1 MKKNLIKILN
11 PMINLPT
18 PSSISFMWNFGSLL
32 MICLINQI
40 LTGLFLA
47 FHYKTDINLAF
58 QSIINMNRNINF
70 GWLIRSF
77 HANGASMFFIMIY
90 IHISRGIYMNSF
102 NFKMT
107 WIIGVILLLLTMMTA
122 FVGYV
127 LPWGQ
132 MSFWGATVITN
143 LLSAIPYLGN
153 SIVIWIWGGFS
164 INNATLTRFF
174 SIHFILPFI
183 IMLFTMI
190 HLFFLHIT
198 GSNNPLGINSNFD
211 KISFSPYFIIK
222 DLIGLIM
229 FMWMFLILTLIF
241 PYLLND
247 HNNFI
252 MANPMI
258 TPNHIQPEWYFLF
271 SYSILRAVPNK
282 LGGVIALL
290 MSILILLILPML
302 TKKNFLSTKFY
313 PLNKILFWMFMMT
326 FFMLTWIGMQP
337 VEYPFINL
345 GQIFTIMYF
354 SYFFIN
360 FYTMKFWDII
370 LYKTLN

>member
-1 MKKNLIKILN
+1 MKKNILKILL
-11 PMINLPT
+11 PMTNLPT
-18 PSSISFMWNFGSLL
+18 PSNISFMWNFGSLL
-32 MICLINQI
+32 MVCLMNQI

-107 WIIGVILLLLTMMTA
+107 WLIGVILLLLTMMTA

-183 IMLFTMI
+183 ILMMTII
-190 HLFFLHIT
+190 HLFFLHLT

-211 KISFSPYFIIK
+211 KIYFSPYFIIK

-229 FMWMFLILTLIF
+229 FLWLFLILTLIF

-271 SYSILRAVPNK
+271 SYSILRAIPNK
-282 LGGVIALL
+282 LGGVMALIL
-290 MSILILLILPML
+290 SILILMIMPLLNN
-302 TKKNFLSTKFY
+302 KKFLSNKFY
-313 PLNKILFWMFMMT
+313 PCNKMMFWIFTMT
-326 FFMLTWIGMQP
+326 FFMLTWIGMKP
-337 VEYPFINL
+337 VEYPFITMS
-345 GQIFTIMYF
+345 QFFTLIYF

-360 FYTMKFWDII
+360 FYIMKMWDKMI
-370 LYKTLN
+370 

>member
-1 MKKNLIKILN
+1 MKKSIMKSLY

-18 PSSISFMWNFGSLL
+18 PSNISFMWNFGSLL

-47 FHYKTDINLAF
+47 FHYKTDMNLAF
-58 QSIINMNRNINF
+58 QSIINMNRNVNF

-183 IMLFTMI
+183 IILFTII
-190 HLFFLHIT
+190 HLFFLHLT

-211 KISFSPYFIIK
+211 KIYFSPYFIIK

-229 FMWMFLILTLIF
+229 FMWLFFILSLIF

-258 TPNHIQPEWYFLF
+258 TPTHIQPEWYFLF
-271 SYSILRAVPNK
+271 SYSILRAIPNK

-290 MSILILLILPML
+290 MSILILLILPIL
-302 TKKNFLSTKFY
+302 NKKKFLNLKFY
-313 PLNKILFWMFMMT
+313 PINKFFFWIFIMT
-326 FFMLTWIGMQP
+326 FILLTWIGMKP
-337 VEYPFINL
+337 VEYPFIMMS
-345 GQIFTIMYF
+345 QIFTLIYF
-354 SYFFIN
+354 SYFFMN
-360 FYTMKFWDII
+360 FYIMKMWDNII
-370 LYKTLN
+370 

>member
-1 MKKNLIKILN
+1 MKKNTLKMLM

-18 PSSISFMWNFGSLL
+18 PSNISFMWNFGSLL
-32 MICLINQI
+32 MICLMNQI

-77 HANGASMFFIMIY
+77 HANGASMFFITIY

-107 WIIGVILLLLTMMTA
+107 WMIGVILLLLTMMTA

-183 IMLFTMI
+183 ILLMTFI
-190 HLFFLHIT
+190 HLYFLHIT

-211 KISFSPYFIIK
+211 KIYFSPYFIIK

-229 FMWMFLILTLIF
+229 FMWMFFILTLIF

-271 SYSILRAVPNK
+271 SYSILRAIPNK
-282 LGGVIALL
+282 LGGVMALM
-290 MSILILLILPML
+290 MSILILLILPL
-302 TKKNFLSTKFY
+302 LNNKKFLSNKFY
-313 PLNKILFWMFMMT
+313 PINKAMFWMFIMT
-326 FFMLTWIGMQP
+326 FLMLTWIGMKP
-337 VEYPFINL
+337 VEHPFIMTS
-345 GQIFTIMYF
+345 QIFTLMYF

-360 FYTMKFWDII
+360 FYIMKMWDKM
-370 LYKTLN
+370 LS

>member
-1 MKKNLIKILN
+1 MKKKLNKILL
-11 PMINLPT
+11 PIINLPT
-18 PSSISFMWNFGSLL
+18 PTRIRFFWNFGSLL
-32 MICLINQI
+32 LICLINQI

-58 QSIINMNRNINF
+58 QRIININRNVNY
-70 GWLIRSF
+70 GWLIRSL
-77 HANGASMFFIMIY
+77 HANGASIFFIIIY
-90 IHISRGIYMNSF
+90 IHIRRNIYINSF
-102 NFKMT
+102 NFRFT
-107 WIIGVILLLLTMMTA
+107 WTIGVLLLLLLIITA

-132 MSFWGATVITN
+132 ISFWGATVITN

-183 IMLFTMI
+183 ILIFSI
-190 HLFFLHIT
+190 LHLFFLHLT
-198 GSNNPLGINSNFD
+198 GSNNPLGINRNFD
-211 KISFSPYFIIK
+211 KIKFSPYFIIK
-222 DLIGLIM
+222 DIIGFILFIWLFFTLSLII
-229 FMWMFLILTLIF
+229 

-252 MANPMI
+252 IANPII

-271 SYSILRAVPNK
+271 SYSILRAIPNK
-282 LGGVIALL
+282 LGGVIALII
-290 MSILILLILPML
+290 SILILLILPIIN
-302 TKKNFLSTKFY
+302 KKKFLNNKFY
-313 PLNKILFWMFMMT
+313 PINKILFWIFINI
-326 FFMLTWIGMQP
+326 FIILTWIGIKP
-337 VEYPFINL
+337 VEFPYIKIR
-345 GQIFTIMYF
+345 QILTIIYF

-360 FYTMKFWDII
+360 FYIIKLWDKLI
-370 LYKTLN
+370 

>member
-1 MKKNLIKILN
+1 MKKNILKLLL
-11 PMINLPT
+11 PMTNLPT
-18 PSSISFMWNFGSLL
+18 PISISFMWNFGSLL

-47 FHYKTDINLAF
+47 FHYKTDMNLAF
-58 QSIINMNRNINF
+58 QSIINMNRNVNF
-70 GWLIRSF
+70 GWLIRSL

-90 IHISRGIYMNSF
+90 MHISRGIYMNSF

-107 WIIGVILLLLTMMTA
+107 WMMGVILLLILMMTA

-127 LPWGQ
+127 FPWGQ

-183 IMLFTMI
+183 IILLTFI
-190 HLFFLHIT
+190 HLFFLHLT
-198 GSNNPLGINSNFD
+198 GSNNPLGVNSNFD
-211 KISFSPYFIIK
+211 KITFSPYFIIK
-222 DLIGLIM
+222 DLIGMIM
-229 FMWMFLILTLIF
+229 FLWMFLILALIF
-241 PYLLND
+241 PYMLND

-271 SYSILRAVPNK
+271 SYSILRAIPNK
-282 LGGVIALL
+282 LGGVLALL
-290 MSILILLILPML
+290 MSILILLIMPLMNNKKFL
-302 TKKNFLSTKFY
+302 TNKFY
-313 PLNKILFWMFMMT
+313 PINKILFWIFIMT
-326 FFMLTWIGMQP
+326 FLILTWIGTQP
-337 VEYPFINL
+337 VEYPFISM
-345 GQIFTIMYF
+345 GQIFTLLYF
-354 SYFFIN
+354 TYFILNYYIF
-360 FYTMKFWDII
+360 KLWDKLI
-370 LYKTLN
+370 

>member
-1 MKKNLIKILN
+1 MKKKLLKTLN
-11 PMINLPT
+11 PIINLPT
-18 PSSISFMWNFGSLL
+18 PTNIRFIWNFGSLL
-32 MICLINQI
+32 IICLINQI

-58 QSIINMNRNINF
+58 QSIININRNINF

-77 HANGASMFFIMIY
+77 HANGASIFFIIIY
-90 IHISRGIYMNSF
+90 IHISRGIYINSF
-102 NFKMT
+102 NFKLT
-107 WIIGVILLLLTMMTA
+107 WIIGVILLLLTIITA

-132 MSFWGATVITN
+132 ISFWGATVITN

-183 IMLFTMI
+183 IIIFTFI
-190 HLFFLHIT
+190 HLFFLHLT
-198 GSNNPLGINSNFD
+198 GSNNPLGINRNFD
-211 KISFSPYFIIK
+211 KITFSPYFIIK
-222 DLIGLIM
+222 DILGLIL
-229 FMWMFLILTLIF
+229 FIWLFFILTLIF

-252 MANPMI
+252 IANPII

-271 SYSILRAVPNK
+271 SYSILRAIPNK

-290 MSILILLILPML
+290 ISILILLVLPL
-302 TKKNFLSTKFY
+302 LNNKNFLRNKFY
-313 PLNKILFWMFMMT
+313 PIRKILFWIFIIT
-326 FFMLTWIGMQP
+326 FLILTWIGIQP
-337 VEYPFINL
+337 VEFPFIRL
-345 GQIFTIMYF
+345 GQMFTILYF
-354 SYFFIN
+354 SYFFLN
-360 FYTMKFWDII
+360 FYLTKLWDKI
-370 LYKTLN
+370 LKNFN

>member
-1 MKKNLIKILN
+1 MKKNLLKLLM

-18 PSSISFMWNFGSLL
+18 PSNISFMWNFGSLL

-47 FHYKTDINLAF
+47 FHYKTDMNLAF
-58 QSIINMNRNINF
+58 QSIINMHRNVNF

-107 WIIGVILLLLTMMTA
+107 WIIGVMLLLITMMTA

-183 IMLFTMI
+183 IIMFTFI
-190 HLFFLHIT
+190 HLFFLHLT

-211 KISFSPYFIIK
+211 KIMFSPYFIIK
-222 DLIGLIM
+222 DLIGMII
-229 FMWMFLILTLIF
+229 FMWLFFILTLIF
-241 PYLLND
+241 PYMLND

-271 SYSILRAVPNK
+271 SYSILRAIPNK
-282 LGGVIALL
+282 LGGVMALL
-290 MSILILLILPML
+290 MSILILSVMPLLNNKKFL
-302 TKKNFLSTKFY
+302 TNKFY
-313 PLNKILFWMFMMT
+313 PMNKIMFWIFIMT
-326 FFMLTWIGMQP
+326 FLILTWIGMQP
-337 VEYPFINL
+337 VEYPFIKM
-345 GQIFTIMYF
+345 GQMFTLIYF
-354 SYFFIN
+354 SYFILN
-360 FYTMKFWDII
+360 FYIYKLWDKLI
-370 LYKTLN
+370 

>member
-1 MKKNLIKILN
+1 MKKNMMKILS
-11 PMINLPT
+11 PMLNLPT
-18 PSSISFMWNFGSLL
+18 PASISFMWNFGSLL

-58 QSIINMNRNINF
+58 QSIINMNRNMNF

-107 WIIGVILLLLTMMTA
+107 WIIGVMLLLLTMMTA

-183 IMLFTMI
+183 IILFTFI
-190 HLFFLHIT
+190 HLFFLHLT

-211 KISFSPYFIIK
+211 KITFSPYFLIK

-229 FMWMFLILTLIF
+229 FMWMFFILTLIF

-271 SYSILRAVPNK
+271 SYSILRAIPNK
-282 LGGVIALL
+282 LGGVIALML
-290 MSILILLILPML
+290 SILILLILPML
-302 TKKNFLSTKFY
+302 NNKNFLSNKFY
-313 PLNKILFWMFMMT
+313 PMNKIMFWIFIMT

-337 VEYPFINL
+337 VEYPFISTS
-345 GQIFTIMYF
+345 QIFTTIYF

-360 FYTMKFWDII
+360 FYIMKMWDKLLI
-370 LYKTLN
+370 

>member
-1 MKKNLIKILN
+1 MKKKLMKNLMPIF
-11 PMINLPT
+11 NLPT
-18 PSSISFMWNFGSLL
+18 PTNISFMWNFGSLL
-32 MICLINQI
+32 MICLMNQI

-47 FHYKTDINLAF
+47 FHYKTDMNLAF
-58 QSIINMNRNINF
+58 QSIINMNRNVNF

-77 HANGASMFFIMIY
+77 HANGASMFFIMMY

-107 WIIGVILLLLTMMTA
+107 WIMGVILLLITMMTA

-183 IMLFTMI
+183 IILLTFI
-190 HLFFLHIT
+190 HLFFLHLT
-198 GSNNPLGINSNFD
+198 GSNNPLGTNSNFD
-211 KISFSPYFIIK
+211 KITFSPYFIIK

-229 FMWMFLILTLIF
+229 FLWMFFILTLIF

-271 SYSILRAVPNK
+271 SYSILRAIPNK
-282 LGGVIALL
+282 LGGVMALM
-290 MSILILLILPML
+290 MSILILLIMPML
-302 TKKNFLSTKFY
+302 NNKKFLSNKFY
-313 PLNKILFWMFMMT
+313 PMNKMLFWMFIMT
-326 FFMLTWIGMQP
+326 FLMLTWIGMQP
-337 VEYPFINL
+337 VEYPFIQM
-345 GQIFTIMYF
+345 GQIFTLIYF

-360 FYTMKFWDII
+360 FYIFKMWDKLI
-370 LYKTLN
+370 

>member
-1 MKKNLIKILN
+1 MKKNILKLLT
-11 PMINLPT
+11 PMNNLPT
-18 PSSISFMWNFGSLL
+18 PTNITFLWNFGSLL

-40 LTGLFLA
+40 MTGLFLA
-47 FHYKTDINLAF
+47 FHYKTDTNLAF
-58 QSIINMNRNINF
+58 QSIINIHRNINF

-77 HANGASMFFIMIY
+77 HANGASMMFITMY
-90 IHISRGIYMNSF
+90 IHISRSIYMNSF
-102 NFKMT
+102 NLKLT
-107 WIIGVILLLLTMMTA
+107 WSIGVFLLLITMMTA

-183 IMLFTMI
+183 ICLMTFI
-190 HLFFLHIT
+190 HLFFLHLT

-211 KISFSPYFIIK
+211 KIMFSPYFIIK
-222 DLIGLIM
+222 DLIGLII
-229 FMWMFLILTLIF
+229 FMWLFFMLTLIF

-271 SYSILRAVPNK
+271 SYSILRAIPNK

-290 MSILILLILPML
+290 MSILILLILPLLNNKKFL
-302 TKKNFLSTKFY
+302 TNKFY
-313 PLNKILFWMFMMT
+313 PINKIMYWMFIMT
-326 FFMLTWIGMQP
+326 FIILTWIGMQP
-337 VEYPFINL
+337 VEYPFIMM
-345 GQIFTIMYF
+345 GQLFTMIYF
-354 SYFFIN
+354 SYFILN
-360 FYTMKFWDII
+360 FYIYKLWDI
-370 LYKTLN
+370 LT

>member
-1 MKKNLIKILN
+1 MKKKIIKIFY
-11 PMINLPT
+11 PITNLPT
-18 PSSISFMWNFGSLL
+18 PSRIRFLWNFGSLL
-32 MICLINQI
+32 IICLINQI

-58 QSIINMNRNINF
+58 QRIININRNINF

-77 HANGASMFFIMIY
+77 HANGASIFFIIIY
-90 IHISRGIYMNSF
+90 LHIRRGIYINSF
-102 NFKMT
+102 NFKIT
-107 WIIGVILLLLTMMTA
+107 WIIGVILLLLTIITA

-132 MSFWGATVITN
+132 ISFWGATVITN

-183 IMLFTMI
+183 ILIFIFI
-190 HLFFLHIT
+190 HLIILHLT
-198 GSNNPLGINSNFD
+198 GSNNPLGINRNFD
-211 KISFSPYFIIK
+211 KIIFSPYFIIK
-222 DLIGLIM
+222 DLIGLII
-229 FMWMFLILTLIF
+229 FIWIFILLTLIF

-252 MANPMI
+252 IANPII

-271 SYSILRAVPNK
+271 SYTILRAIPNK

-290 MSILILLILPML
+290 ISILILFIIPILNN
-302 TKKNFLSTKFY
+302 KKFLRNKFY
-313 PLNKILFWMFMMT
+313 PINKILFWNFTIT
-326 FFMLTWIGMQP
+326 FLILTWIGINP
-337 VEYPFINL
+337 VEYPFIII
-345 GQIFTIMYF
+345 GQLFTIIYF
-354 SYFFIN
+354 SYFFLN
-360 FYTMKFWDII
+360 FYIIKIWDNLI
-370 LYKTLN
+370 

>member
-1 MKKNLIKILN
+1 MKKKINKILY
-11 PMINLPT
+11 PIINLPT
-18 PSSISFMWNFGSLL
+18 PLNIRFIWNFGSLL
-32 MICLINQI
+32 LICLINQI

-58 QSIINMNRNINF
+58 QRIININRNINF

-77 HANGASMFFIMIY
+77 HANGASIFFIIIY
-90 IHISRGIYMNSF
+90 LHIRRGIYINSF
-102 NFKMT
+102 NFKLT
-107 WIIGVILLLLTMMTA
+107 WLIGVILLLLTIITA

-132 MSFWGATVITN
+132 ISFWGATVITN

-183 IMLFTMI
+183 ILIIIFI
-190 HLFFLHIT
+190 HLIFLHIT

-211 KISFSPYFIIK
+211 KITFSPYFIIK
-222 DLIGLIM
+222 DLIGLIL
-229 FMWMFLILTLIF
+229 FLWIFCILTLLF

-252 MANPMI
+252 IANPII

-271 SYSILRAVPNK
+271 SYSILRAIPNK

-290 MSILILLILPML
+290 SSILILLIIPILNN
-302 TKKNFLSTKFY
+302 KKFLRNKFY
-313 PLNKILFWMFMMT
+313 PINKIIFWIFIIT
-326 FFMLTWIGMQP
+326 FFILTWIGINP
-337 VEYPFINL
+337 VETPFIHI
-345 GQIFTIMYF
+345 GQIFTTIYF
-354 SYFFIN
+354 LYFFIN
-360 FYTMKFWDII
+360 FYTIKLWDKLI
-370 LYKTLN
+370 

>member
-1 MKKNLIKILN
+1 MKKKMIKIIL
-11 PMINLPT
+11 PLTNLPT

-32 MICLINQI
+32 LICLINQI
-40 LTGLFLA
+40 FTGLFLA

-70 GWLIRSF
+70 GWLIRFF
-77 HANGASMFFIMIY
+77 HMNGASMFFIMMY
-90 IHISRGIYMNSF
+90 LHISRGIYLNSF

-107 WIIGVILLLLTMMTA
+107 WMMGVTLFLLTMMTA

-143 LLSAIPYLGN
+143 LLSAIPYLGK

-174 SIHFILPFI
+174 SIHFILPFMI
-183 IMLFTMI
+183 IMFTMI
-190 HLFFLHIT
+190 HLMFLHLT

-211 KISFSPYFIIK
+211 KINFSPYFIIK
-222 DLIGLIM
+222 DLMGLII
-229 FMWMFLILTLIF
+229 FLWMFINLTLLF
-241 PYLLND
+241 PYLMND

-271 SYSILRAVPNK
+271 SYTILRAIPNK
-282 LGGVIALL
+282 LGGVMALM
-290 MSILILLILPML
+290 MSILILFILPIFN
-302 TKKNFLSTKFY
+302 KKKFLSIKFY
-313 PLNKILFWMFMMT
+313 PINKILFWNLIMT
-326 FFMLTWIGMQP
+326 FFMLTWIGMNP
-337 VEYPFINL
+337 VEYPFISM
-345 GQIFTIMYF
+345 GQIFTMQYF
-354 SYFFIN
+354 SYFFLN
-360 FYTMKFWDII
+360 FYLTKFWDNMI
-370 LYKTLN
+370 

>member
-18 PSSISFMWNFGSLL
+18 PASISFMWNFGSLL
-32 MICLINQI
+32 MICLMNQI

-58 QSIINMNRNINF
+58 QSIINMNRNVNF

-107 WIIGVILLLLTMMTA
+107 WILGVILLLLTMMTA

-183 IMLFTMI
+183 IILFSII
-190 HLFFLHIT
+190 HLFFLHLT

-211 KISFSPYFIIK
+211 KITFSPYFIIK
-222 DLIGLIM
+222 DLIGLII
-229 FMWMFLILTLIF
+229 FMWIFFILALIF

-247 HNNFI
+247 HNNFE
-252 MANPMI
+252 MANSMI

-271 SYSILRAVPNK
+271 SYSILRAIPNK

-290 MSILILLILPML
+290 LSILILLILPL
-302 TKKNFLSTKFY
+302 LNNKNFLSIKFY
-313 PLNKILFWMFMMT
+313 PINKFLFWIFVMT

-345 GQIFTIMYF
+345 GQIFTTIYF

-360 FYTMKFWDII
+360 FYIMKMWDKFLI
-370 LYKTLN
+370 

>member
-1 MKKNLIKILN
+1 MKKNMMKILL
-11 PMINLPT
+11 PMLNLPT
-18 PSSISFMWNFGSLL
+18 PTSISFMWNFGSLL

-153 SIVIWIWGGFS
+153 SIVIWIWGDFS
-164 INNATLTRFF
+164 ISNATLTRFF

-183 IMLFTMI
+183 IILFTFI
-190 HLFFLHIT
+190 HLFFLHMT

-211 KISFSPYFIIK
+211 KITFSPYFMIK
-222 DLIGLIM
+222 DLIGLIL
-229 FMWMFLILTLIF
+229 FMWMFFILTLIF

-252 MANPMI
+252 MANSMI

-271 SYSILRAVPNK
+271 SYSILRAIPNK
-282 LGGVIALL
+282 LGGVIALML
-290 MSILILLILPML
+290 SILILLVMPML
-302 TKKNFLSTKFY
+302 NNKNFLSNKFY
-313 PLNKILFWMFMMT
+313 PMNKILFWIFTMT

-337 VEYPFINL
+337 VEYPFISM
-345 GQIFTIMYF
+345 GQIFTTIYF

-360 FYTMKFWDII
+360 FYISKMWDKLLI
-370 LYKTLN
+370 

>member
-1 MKKNLIKILN
+1 MKKSMLKLLN
-11 PMINLPT
+11 PMMNLPT
-18 PSSISFMWNFGSLL
+18 PSNISFMWNFGSLL
-32 MICLINQI
+32 MICLMNQI

-107 WIIGVILLLLTMMTA
+107 WIIGVMLLLLTMMTA

-143 LLSAIPYLGN
+143 LLSAVPYLGN
-153 SIVIWIWGGFS
+153 SIVTWIWGGFS

-183 IMLFTMI
+183 ILMFTFI
-190 HLFFLHIT
+190 HLMFLHFT

-211 KISFSPYFIIK
+211 KIMFSPYFIIK

-229 FMWMFLILTLIF
+229 FMWMFLTLTLIF
-241 PYLLND
+241 PYMLND

-271 SYSILRAVPNK
+271 SYSILRAIPNK
-282 LGGVIALL
+282 LGGVMALL
-290 MSILILLILPML
+290 MSILILLILPMMNN
-302 TKKNFLSTKFY
+302 KKFLSNKFY
-313 PLNKILFWMFMMT
+313 PINKMMFWMFINT
-326 FFMLTWIGMQP
+326 FFLLTWIGMQP
-337 VEYPFINL
+337 VESPFIEM
-345 GQIFTIMYF
+345 GQILTLLYF

-360 FYTMKFWDII
+360 FYMMKLWDKLLI
-370 LYKTLN
+370 

>member
-1 MKKNLIKILN
+1 MKKNILKTLS
-11 PMINLPT
+11 PILNLPT
-18 PSSISFMWNFGSLL
+18 PARISFIWNFGSLL
-32 MICLINQI
+32 IICLINQI

-58 QSIINMNRNINF
+58 QRIININRNINF

-77 HANGASMFFIMIY
+77 HANGASIFFIIIY
-90 IHISRGIYMNSF
+90 IHIRRGIYINSF
-102 NFKMT
+102 NFKIT
-107 WIIGVILLLLTMMTA
+107 WIIGVILLLLTIITA

-132 MSFWGATVITN
+132 ISFWGATVITN

-183 IMLFTMI
+183 IILFTFI
-190 HLFFLHIT
+190 HLFFLHLT
-198 GSNNPLGINSNFD
+198 GSNNPLGINRNFD
-211 KISFSPYFIIK
+211 KITFSPYFLIK

-229 FMWMFLILTLIF
+229 FIWIFFILALIF
-241 PYLLND
+241 PYILND

-252 MANPMI
+252 IANSII

-271 SYSILRAVPNK
+271 SYSILRAIPNK
-282 LGGVIALL
+282 LGGVIALIL
-290 MSILILLILPML
+290 SILILLILPIL
-302 TKKNFLSTKFY
+302 NNKNFLRNKFY
-313 PLNKILFWMFMMT
+313 PLNKFLFWT
-326 FFMLTWIGMQP
+326 FIITFLILTWIGIQP
-337 VEYPFINL
+337 VEYPFITT
-345 GQIFTIMYF
+345 GQIFTTIYF

-360 FYTMKFWDII
+360 FYIIKLWDKLLI
-370 LYKTLN
+370 

>member
-1 MKKNLIKILN
+1 MKKNLIKMLN

-18 PSSISFMWNFGSLL
+18 PASISFMWNFGSLL
-32 MICLINQI
+32 MICLMNQI

-58 QSIINMNRNINF
+58 QSIVNMNRNINF

-107 WIIGVILLLLTMMTA
+107 WILGVILLLMTMMTA

-183 IMLFTMI
+183 IIMFTII
-190 HLFFLHIT
+190 HLFFLHMT

-211 KISFSPYFIIK
+211 KITFSPYFIIK
-222 DLIGLIM
+222 DLVGLII
-229 FMWMFLILTLIF
+229 FMWLFFVLTLIF

-252 MANPMI
+252 SANPMV

-271 SYSILRAVPNK
+271 SYSILRAIPNK
-282 LGGVIALL
+282 LGGVMALL
-290 MSILILLILPML
+290 MSILILLILPL
-302 TKKNFLSTKFY
+302 LNNKKFLSIKFY
-313 PLNKILFWMFMMT
+313 PISKFLFWSFVMT
-326 FFMLTWIGMQP
+326 FLMLTWIGMQP
-337 VEYPFINL
+337 VEYPFIPL
-345 GQIFTIMYF
+345 GQIFTTYLF

-360 FYTMKFWDII
+360 FYMMKMWDKIMI
-370 LYKTLN
+370 

>member
-1 MKKNLIKILN
+1 MKKKLIKILN

-18 PSSISFMWNFGSLL
+18 PASISFMWNFGSLL

-102 NFKMT
+102 TFKIT

-183 IMLFTMI
+183 IIMFTMI

-211 KISFSPYFIIK
+211 KIMFSPYFIIK
-222 DLIGLIM
+222 DLIGFIL
-229 FMWMFLILTLIF
+229 FMWMFMVLTLIF
-241 PYLLND
+241 PFMLND

-271 SYSILRAVPNK
+271 SYSILRAIPNK
-282 LGGVIALL
+282 LGSSIALL
-290 MSILILLILPML
+290 MSILILLIMPML
-302 TKKNFLSTKFY
+302 NNKNFLSIKFY
-313 PLNKILFWMFMMT
+313 PLNKILFWIFMMT

-337 VEYPFINL
+337 VEYPFIKM
-345 GQIFTIMYF
+345 GQIFTLIYFMFFFMDFYIMK
-354 SYFFIN
+354 
-360 FYTMKFWDII
+360 MWDKLLI
-370 LYKTLN
+370 

>member
-1 MKKNLIKILN
+1 MKKSLMKMLM
-11 PMINLPT
+11 PLTNLPT
-18 PSSISFMWNFGSLL
+18 PSNISFMWNFGSLL

-107 WIIGVILLLLTMMTA
+107 WLIGVILLLLTMMTA

-174 SIHFILPFI
+174 SIHFILPFLI
-183 IMLFTMI
+183 LMFTII
-190 HLFFLHIT
+190 HLMFLHLT

-211 KISFSPYFIIK
+211 KIMFSPYFIIK

-229 FMWMFLILTLIF
+229 FMWMFFILTLIF

-271 SYSILRAVPNK
+271 SYSILRAIPNK

-302 TKKNFLSTKFY
+302 NNKKFLSNKFY
-313 PLNKILFWMFMMT
+313 PLNKLMFWMFIMT
-326 FFMLTWIGMQP
+326 FFLLTWIGAQP
-337 VEYPFINL
+337 VEFPYIEM
-345 GQIFTIMYF
+345 GQILTFMYF
-354 SYFFIN
+354 SYFFLN
-360 FYTMKFWDII
+360 FYIKKLWDKLI
-370 LYKTLN
+370 

>member
-1 MKKNLIKILN
+1 MKKSMIKNLS

-32 MICLINQI
+32 MICLMNQI

-47 FHYKTDINLAF
+47 FHYKTDINIAF
-58 QSIINMNRNINF
+58 QSIINMNRNVNY
-70 GWLIRSF
+70 GWTIRSF

-107 WIIGVILLLLTMMTA
+107 WIIGVMLLLLTMMTA

-183 IMLFTMI
+183 IILFTII
-190 HLFFLHIT
+190 HLFFLHMT

-211 KISFSPYFIIK
+211 KIMFSPYFIIK

-229 FMWMFLILTLIF
+229 FMWMFIMLTLIF

-271 SYSILRAVPNK
+271 SYSILRAIPNK
-282 LGGVIALL
+282 LGGVIAL
-290 MSILILLILPML
+290 MSSILILIILPTL
-302 TKKNFLSTKFY
+302 NNKKFLSIKFY
-313 PLNKILFWMFMMT
+313 PINKLMFWKFIMT
-326 FFMLTWIGMQP
+326 FLMLTWIGMQP
-337 VEYPFINL
+337 VEYPFIEIS
-345 GQIFTIMYF
+345 QIFTSIYF

-360 FYTMKFWDII
+360 YYIMKMWDKLLI
-370 LYKTLN
+370 

>member
-1 MKKNLIKILN
+1 MKKSFLMKLMS
-11 PMINLPT
+11 PLFNLPT
-18 PSSISFMWNFGSLL
+18 PSNISFMWNFGSLL
-32 MICLINQI
+32 LICLMNQI
-40 LTGLFLA
+40 FTGLFLA

-107 WIIGVILLLLTMMTA
+107 WLIGVILLLLTMMTA

-183 IMLFTMI
+183 ILLFTFI
-190 HLFFLHIT
+190 HLMFLHLT

-211 KISFSPYFIIK
+211 KIMFSPYFIIK
-222 DLIGLIM
+222 DLIGMMM
-229 FMWMFLILTLIF
+229 FMWMFIILTLIF

-271 SYSILRAVPNK
+271 SYSILRAIPNK

-290 MSILILLILPML
+290 MSILILLMLPML
-302 TKKNFLSTKFY
+302 NNKKFLSNKFY
-313 PLNKILFWMFMMT
+313 PLNKMLFWIFITT
-326 FFMLTWIGMQP
+326 FILLTWIGTQP
-337 VEYPFINL
+337 VESPFIEISQL
-345 GQIFTIMYF
+345 LTIMYF
-354 SYFFIN
+354 SYFFFN
-360 FYTMKFWDII
+360 FYMMKMWDKLI
-370 LYKTLN
+370 

>member
-1 MKKNLIKILN
+1 MKKNIMKILL
-11 PMINLPT
+11 PMLNFPT
-18 PSSISFMWNFGSLL
+18 PASISFMWNFGSLL
-32 MICLINQI
+32 LICLINQI

-107 WIIGVILLLLTMMTA
+107 WIIGVFLLLLTMMTA

-143 LLSAIPYLGN
+143 FLSAIPYLGN

-164 INNATLTRFF
+164 ISNATLTRFF

-183 IMLFTMI
+183 IMMFTFI
-190 HLFFLHIT
+190 HFFFLHMT
-198 GSNNPLGINSNFD
+198 GSNNPLGINSDFD
-211 KISFSPYFIIK
+211 KITFSPYFLIK
-222 DLIGLIM
+222 DLVGLIM
-229 FMWMFLILTLIF
+229 FMWMFFILSLIF

-252 MANPMI
+252 MANSMI

-271 SYSILRAVPNK
+271 SYSILRAIPNK
-282 LGGVIALL
+282 LGGVIALML
-290 MSILILLILPML
+290 SILILLILPML
-302 TKKNFLSTKFY
+302 NNKKFLSNKFY
-313 PLNKILFWMFMMT
+313 PLNKIMFWIFIMT

-337 VEYPFINL
+337 VEYPFISTS
-345 GQIFTIMYF
+345 QVFTMIYF

-360 FYTMKFWDII
+360 FYLMKMWDK
-370 LYKTLN
+370 LLN

>member
-1 MKKNLIKILN
+1 MKKKMIKILN
-11 PMINLPT
+11 PMINYPA
-18 PSSISFMWNFGSLL
+18 PASISFMWNFGSLL
-32 MICLINQI
+32 MICLMNQI

-107 WIIGVILLLLTMMTA
+107 WMIGVMLLLLTMMTA

-174 SIHFILPFI
+174 SIHFIMPFI
-183 IMLFTMI
+183 IIMFTLM

-211 KISFSPYFIIK
+211 KIMFSPYFIIK
-222 DLIGLIM
+222 DLIGLIL
-229 FMWMFLILTLIF
+229 FMWMFFILTLIF

-271 SYSILRAVPNK
+271 SYSILRAIPNK

-290 MSILILLILPML
+290 MSILILLILPL
-302 TKKNFLSTKFY
+302 LNNKKFLSNKFY
-313 PLNKILFWMFMMT
+313 PINKLMFWTFIMT

-337 VEYPFINL
+337 VEYPFIIM
-345 GQIFTIMYF
+345 GQIFTILYF
-354 SYFFIN
+354 SYFFMN
-360 FYTMKFWDII
+360 YYMMKLWD
-370 LYKTLN
+370 TLKI

>member
-1 MKKNLIKILN
+1 MKKNMMKILS
-11 PMINLPT
+11 PMLNLPT
-18 PSSISFMWNFGSLL
+18 PASISFMWNFGSLL
-32 MICLINQI
+32 MICLMNQI

-58 QSIINMNRNINF
+58 QSIINMNRNVNF

-107 WIIGVILLLLTMMTA
+107 WIIGVMLLLLTMMTA

-164 INNATLTRFF
+164 ISNATLTRFF

-183 IMLFTMI
+183 IIFFTFI
-190 HLFFLHIT
+190 HLFFLHMT

-211 KISFSPYFIIK
+211 KITFSPYFLIK

-229 FMWMFLILTLIF
+229 FMWIFFILTLIF

-252 MANPMI
+252 MANSMV

-271 SYSILRAVPNK
+271 SYSILRAIPNK
-282 LGGVIALL
+282 LGGVIALML
-290 MSILILLILPML
+290 SILILLILPML
-302 TKKNFLSTKFY
+302 NNKNFLSNKFY
-313 PLNKILFWMFMMT
+313 PLNKIMFWIFTMT

-337 VEYPFINL
+337 VEYPFIL
-345 GQIFTIMYF
+345 TSQIFTTIYF

-360 FYTMKFWDII
+360 FYIMKMWDKLLI
-370 LYKTLN
+370 

>member
-1 MKKNLIKILN
+1 MKKKMIKMLY
-11 PMINLPT
+11 PMMNLPT
-18 PSSISFMWNFGSLL
+18 PSSISFLWNFGSLL

-70 GWLIRSF
+70 GWLIRSC
-77 HANGASMFFIMIY
+77 HANGASMFFIMMY
-90 IHISRGIYMNSF
+90 LHISRNIYMNSF

-107 WIIGVILLLLTMMTA
+107 WMMGVILLLLTMMTA

-183 IMLFTMI
+183 IMLFIII
-190 HLFFLHIT
+190 HLMFLHLT

-211 KISFSPYFIIK
+211 KINFSPYFIIK
-222 DLIGLIM
+222 DLMGMIM
-229 FMWMFLILTLIF
+229 FMWMFILLILMF

-271 SYSILRAVPNK
+271 SYTILRTIPNK

-290 MSILILLILPML
+290 SSILILFILPML
-302 TKKNFLSTKFY
+302 NNKKFLSNKFY
-313 PLNKILFWMFMMT
+313 PINKILFWNFIMT
-326 FFMLTWIGMQP
+326 FFMLTWIGMNP
-337 VEYPFINL
+337 VEYPFIIM
-345 GQIFTIMYF
+345 GQIFTMIYF
-354 SYFFIN
+354 SYFFMN
-360 FYTMKFWDII
+360 FYIMKLWDKLI
-370 LYKTLN
+370 

>member
-1 MKKNLIKILN
+1 MKKSIMKSLY

-18 PSSISFMWNFGSLL
+18 PSNISFMWNFGSLL

-47 FHYKTDINLAF
+47 FHYKTDMNLAF
-58 QSIINMNRNINF
+58 QSIINMNRNVNF

-183 IMLFTMI
+183 IILFTII
-190 HLFFLHIT
+190 HLFFLHLT

-211 KISFSPYFIIK
+211 KIYFSPYFIIK

-229 FMWMFLILTLIF
+229 FMWLFFILSLIF

-258 TPNHIQPEWYFLF
+258 TPTHIQPEWYFLF
-271 SYSILRAVPNK
+271 SYSILRAIPNK

-290 MSILILLILPML
+290 MSILILLILPIL
-302 TKKNFLSTKFY
+302 NKKKFLNLKFY
-313 PLNKILFWMFMMT
+313 PINKFIFWIFIMT
-326 FFMLTWIGMQP
+326 FMLLTWIGVQP
-337 VEYPFINL
+337 VEFPFISMS
-345 GQIFTIMYF
+345 QIFTLIYF
-354 SYFFIN
+354 SYFFLN
-360 FYTMKFWDII
+360 FYIMKLWDKLFI
-370 LYKTLN
+370 

>member
-1 MKKNLIKILN
+1 MKKNMMKILS
-11 PMINLPT
+11 PMLNLPT
-18 PSSISFMWNFGSLL
+18 PASISFMWNFGSLL
-32 MICLINQI
+32 MICLMNQI

-58 QSIINMNRNINF
+58 QSIINMNRNVNF

-77 HANGASMFFIMIY
+77 HANGASMFFIMLY

-107 WIIGVILLLLTMMTA
+107 WIIGVMLLLLTMMTA

-164 INNATLTRFF
+164 ISNATLTRFF

-183 IMLFTMI
+183 IIFFTFI
-190 HLFFLHIT
+190 HLFFLHMT

-211 KISFSPYFIIK
+211 KITFSPYFLIK

-229 FMWMFLILTLIF
+229 FMWIFFILTLIF
-241 PYLLND
+241 PYMLND
-247 HNNFI
+247 HNNFV
-252 MANPMI
+252 MANPMV
-258 TPNHIQPEWYFLF
+258 TPTHIQPEWYFLF
-271 SYSILRAVPNK
+271 SYSILRAIPNK
-282 LGGVIALL
+282 LGGVIALML
-290 MSILILLILPML
+290 SILILLVLPML
-302 TKKNFLSTKFY
+302 NNKNFLSNKFY
-313 PLNKILFWMFMMT
+313 PLNKIMFWIFTMT

-337 VEYPFINL
+337 VEYPFISTS
-345 GQIFTIMYF
+345 QIFTTIYF

-360 FYTMKFWDII
+360 FYIMKMWDKLLIQ
-370 LYKTLN
+370 

>member
-1 MKKNLIKILN
+1 MKKKLTNIIFPL
-11 PMINLPT
+11 INLPT
-18 PSSISFMWNFGSLL
+18 PSNISFMWNFGSLL
-32 MICLINQI
+32 MICLMNQI
-40 LTGLFLA
+40 MTGLFLA

-77 HANGASMFFIMIY
+77 HANGASMFFIMMY

-107 WIIGVILLLLTMMTA
+107 WIMGVILLLLTMMTA

-183 IMLFTMI
+183 IIMFTLI
-190 HLFFLHIT
+190 HLMFLHMT
-198 GSNNPLGINSNFD
+198 GSNNPLGINNYD
-211 KISFSPYFIIK
+211 KITFSPYFIIK

-229 FMWMFLILTLIF
+229 FLWMFLILTLIF

-247 HNNFI
+247 NNNFI
-252 MANPMI
+252 MANSLI

-271 SYSILRAVPNK
+271 SYSILRAIPNK
-282 LGGVIALL
+282 LGGVIAL
-290 MSILILLILPML
+290 MSSILILLIMPILNNKKLP
-302 TKKNFLSTKFY
+302 NNKFY
-313 PLNKILFWMFMMT
+313 PLNKIMFWMFMMT
-326 FFMLTWIGMQP
+326 FFMLTWIGTQS
-337 VEYPFINL
+337 VEYPFIEM

-354 SYFFIN
+354 LYFFLN
-360 FYTMKFWDII
+360 YYLMKFWDKMI
-370 LYKTLN
+370 

>member
-1 MKKNLIKILN
+1 MKKNMMKILS
-11 PMINLPT
+11 PMLNLPT
-18 PSSISFMWNFGSLL
+18 PASISFMWNFGSLL

-107 WIIGVILLLLTMMTA
+107 WIIGVMLLLLTMMTA

-183 IMLFTMI
+183 IILFTFI
-190 HLFFLHIT
+190 HLFFLHMT

-211 KISFSPYFIIK
+211 KITFSPYFMIK
-222 DLIGLIM
+222 DLIGLIL
-229 FMWMFLILTLIF
+229 FMWMFFILTLIF

-252 MANPMI
+252 MANSMI

-271 SYSILRAVPNK
+271 SYSILRAIPNK
-282 LGGVIALL
+282 LGGVIALML
-290 MSILILLILPML
+290 SILILLIMPML
-302 TKKNFLSTKFY
+302 NNKNFLSNKFY
-313 PLNKILFWMFMMT
+313 PMNKILFWIFIMT
-326 FFMLTWIGMQP
+326 FMMLTWIGMQP
-337 VEYPFINL
+337 VEYPFISTS
-345 GQIFTIMYF
+345 QIFTTIYF

-360 FYTMKFWDII
+360 FYIMKMWDKLLI
-370 LYKTLN
+370 

>member
-1 MKKNLIKILN
+1 MKKNMMKMLS
-11 PMINLPT
+11 PMLNLPT
-18 PSSISFMWNFGSLL
+18 PASISFMWNFGSLL

-107 WIIGVILLLLTMMTA
+107 WIIGVLLLLLTMMTA

-183 IMLFTMI
+183 IILFTFI
-190 HLFFLHIT
+190 HLFFLHLT

-211 KISFSPYFIIK
+211 KITFSPYFLIK

-229 FMWMFLILTLIF
+229 FMWMFFILTLIF

-252 MANPMI
+252 MANSMI

-271 SYSILRAVPNK
+271 SYSILRAIPNK
-282 LGGVIALL
+282 LGGVIALML
-290 MSILILLILPML
+290 SILILLILPML
-302 TKKNFLSTKFY
+302 NNKNFLSNKFY
-313 PLNKILFWMFMMT
+313 PMNKILFWIFIMT
-326 FFMLTWIGMQP
+326 FMMLTWIGMQP
-337 VEYPFINL
+337 VEYPFIFTS
-345 GQIFTIMYF
+345 QIFTTIYF

-360 FYTMKFWDII
+360 FYIMKMWDKLMI
-370 LYKTLN
+370 

>member
-1 MKKNLIKILN
+1 MKKNMLKNLS
-11 PMINLPT
+11 PMLNLPT
-18 PSSISFMWNFGSLL
+18 PASISFMWNFGSLL

-107 WIIGVILLLLTMMTA
+107 WIIGVMLLLLTMMTA

-183 IMLFTMI
+183 IILFTFI
-190 HLFFLHIT
+190 HLFFLHMT

-211 KISFSPYFIIK
+211 KITFSPYFLIK

-229 FMWMFLILTLIF
+229 FMWLFLILTLIF

-271 SYSILRAVPNK
+271 SYSILRAIPNK
-282 LGGVIALL
+282 LGGVIALML
-290 MSILILLILPML
+290 SILILLVLPML
-302 TKKNFLSTKFY
+302 NNKKFLSNKFY
-313 PLNKILFWMFMMT
+313 PINKIMFWAFIMT

-337 VEYPFINL
+337 VEYPFIFTS
-345 GQIFTIMYF
+345 QIFTMIYF

-360 FYTMKFWDII
+360 FYLMKMWDK
-370 LYKTLN
+370 LLM

>member
-1 MKKNLIKILN
+1 MKKNMLKILS
-11 PMINLPT
+11 PMLNLPT

-77 HANGASMFFIMIY
+77 HANGASMFFIVIY

-102 NFKMT
+102 NFKLT
-107 WIIGVILLLLTMMTA
+107 WMIGVILLLLMMMTA

-183 IMLFTMI
+183 IILFTFI
-190 HLFFLHIT
+190 HLFFLHLT

-211 KISFSPYFIIK
+211 KITFSPYFLIK

-241 PYLLND
+241 PFMLND

-252 MANPMI
+252 MANSMI

-271 SYSILRAVPNK
+271 SYSILRAIPNK
-282 LGGVIALL
+282 LGGVIALM
-290 MSILILLILPML
+290 MSILILSILPML
-302 TKKNFLSTKFY
+302 NNKKFLSIKFY
-313 PLNKILFWMFMMT
+313 PINKIMFWIFIMN

-337 VEYPFINL
+337 VEFPFIL
-345 GQIFTIMYF
+345 MGQIFTMIYF
-354 SYFFIN
+354 SYFIMN
-360 FYTMKFWDII
+360 FYLMKIWDKLLI
-370 LYKTLN
+370 

>member
-1 MKKNLIKILN
+1 MKKKLNKILL

-18 PSSISFMWNFGSLL
+18 PTSISFFWNFGSLL
-32 MICLINQI
+32 LICLMNQI

-58 QSIINMNRNINF
+58 QSIINMNRNVNY
-70 GWLIRSF
+70 GWLIRSL

-90 IHISRGIYMNSF
+90 IHISRNIYMNSF
-102 NFKMT
+102 NFSFT
-107 WIIGVILLLLTMMTA
+107 WTIGVLLLLLLMMTA

-183 IMLFTMI
+183 ILMFSIL
-190 HLFFLHIT
+190 HLFFLHLT

-211 KISFSPYFIIK
+211 KIKFSPYFIIK
-222 DLIGLIM
+222 DIIGFIL
-229 FMWMFLILTLIF
+229 FMWLFFTLSLMM

-271 SYSILRAVPNK
+271 SYSILRAIPNK
-282 LGGVIALL
+282 LGGVIALM
-290 MSILILLILPML
+290 MSILILLIMPMMN
-302 TKKNFLSTKFY
+302 KKKFLNNKFY
-313 PLNKILFWMFMMT
+313 PMNKMLFWMFINI
-326 FFMLTWIGMQP
+326 FIMLTWIGMKP
-337 VEYPFINL
+337 VEFPYIKIS
-345 GQIFTIMYF
+345 QILTMMYF

-360 FYTMKFWDII
+360 FYIMKLWDKLI
-370 LYKTLN
+370 

>member
-1 MKKNLIKILN
+1 MKKNMLKPLS
-11 PMINLPT
+11 PMLNLPT
-18 PSSISFMWNFGSLL
+18 PASISFMWNFGSLL

-90 IHISRGIYMNSF
+90 FHISRGIYMNSF

-107 WIIGVILLLLTMMTA
+107 WFIGVMLLFLTMMTA

-143 LLSAIPYLGN
+143 FLSAIPYLGN

-183 IMLFTMI
+183 IIMFNFI
-190 HLFFLHIT
+190 HLIFLHLT

-211 KISFSPYFIIK
+211 KITFSPYFLIK
-222 DLIGLIM
+222 DLIGLIL
-229 FMWMFLILTLIF
+229 FLWIFLILTLIF

-271 SYSILRAVPNK
+271 SYSILRAIPNK
-282 LGGVIALL
+282 LGGVIALML
-290 MSILILLILPML
+290 SILILLILPML
-302 TKKNFLSTKFY
+302 NNKKFLSNKFY
-313 PLNKILFWMFMMT
+313 PMNKNLFWIFIMT
-326 FFMLTWIGMQP
+326 FLMLTWIGMQP
-337 VEYPFINL
+337 VEYPFIKM
-345 GQIFTIMYF
+345 GQLFTLIYF
-354 SYFFIN
+354 SYFFLN
-360 FYTMKFWDII
+360 FYIMKLWDK
-370 LYKTLN
+370 LFS